1 MTKDEAREIL
11 IKHNAWRT
19 DTDISTRNDYQR
31 PDLITQAIECAIQA
45 LGDGWVSMLDQMP
58 TEQDGDENGKVLL
71 YRNMNDNQ
79 KPLEKSIHDWC
90 MVKNCDPTE
99 TFWQPL
105 PPKPKQP

>member
-11 IKHNAWRT
+11 DRFNAWRKGYG
-19 DTDISTRNDYQR
+19 DDFPYEAKQISQAND
-31 PDLITQAIECAIQA
+31 CAIQA